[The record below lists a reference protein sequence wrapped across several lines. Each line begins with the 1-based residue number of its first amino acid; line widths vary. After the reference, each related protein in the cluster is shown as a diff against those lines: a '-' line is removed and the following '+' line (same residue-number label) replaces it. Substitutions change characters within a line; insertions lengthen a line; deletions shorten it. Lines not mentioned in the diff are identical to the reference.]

1 MPWGVAAA
9 GIGLAGTAMAGKDA
23 KEAAGIQA
31 QGTLSGQ
38 LAAAGAA
45 GLANKAVQ
53 PYRQSGKQ
61 ALNQLDYLMGLGDP
75 TEYAQTENYFVGDDF
90 KQYAL
95 SEAEKRI
102 REQRAKKTTAK
113 GIAKTDRMVAKKL
126 DKLSGMIDKEGAWN
140 IYQKRIQAGGN
151 TGDYNAFFK
160 RREGETGQ
168 GGGENGYGAL
178 MRDFTN
184 ADFIK
189 DPGYQFRMDEG
200 NREVQTGAAARG
212 GLLSGAAMKAMQ
224 RYSQGFASNEFAN
237 AYNRDT
243 TNKNN
248 KYQRLSGMTDTG
260 MRAAGATGAN
270 QMQYGQQAMQ
280 SQNDLASARAS
291 GVAGAANARSSGYQQ
306 AGNTLMDTWARNKMQ
321 NNYSNTPQSEYA
333 NRNYYDS
340 SAPWTTDSNGLV
352 N

>member
-23 KEAAGIQA
+23 KDAAGIQA
-31 QGTLSGQ
+31 QGALSGQ
-38 LAAAGAA
+38 LDAAAAA

-61 ALNQLDYLMGLGDP
+61 ALNQLDYMMGLGDP
-75 TEYAQTENYFVGDDF
+75 TEYAQTENYFLGDDF
-90 KQYAL
+90 KKYAL
-95 SEAEKRI
+95 SEAENRI
-102 REQRAKKTTAK
+102 RTERDGAKDPTKTE
-113 GIAKTDRMVAKKL
+113 RMVQKKL
-126 DKLSGMIDKEGAWN
+126 AELSGKIDKEGAWN

-200 NREVQTGAAARG
+200 NKAVQTSAAAGR
-212 GLLSGAAMKAMQ
+212 GLLSGAALKAMQ
-224 RYSQGFASNEFAN
+224 KYSQGFASNEFAN

-248 KYQRLSGMTDTG
+248 KFQRLSNMTDTG

-270 QMQYGQQAMQ
+270 QMAYGQQANQ
-280 SQNDLASARAS
+280 AQNDYAGARAS
-291 GVAGAANARSSGYQQ
+291 GVMGASNARSSGYQQ
-306 AGNTLMDTWARNKMQ
+306 AGNTLMDTWAISQMKSQANKDQFGGNQ
-321 NNYSNTPQSEYA
+321 NGYNDPNFGG
-333 NRNYYDS
+333 YDFGG
-340 SAPWTTDSNGLV
+340 N
-352 N
+352 